1 MSGTT
6 LLTAMFAGGMVL
18 ALLMT
23 SRSLGRGTDP
33 ILIASVGV
41 LVGVAAFFAVSFSAL
56 IDSTRLFQMGAVLIG
71 FGHGLFAV
79 GMLTAAMVFGGKEMA
94 GLTLGAWGAVQATA
108 TGVAVFSGGAI
119 RDLVSSW
126 GEMGLLG
133 IAMRSPAAGYLSV
146 YVFEI
151 ALLFLALASLGPL
164 ARRVTTSA
172 ESRDGLKL
180 VDFPN

>member
-1 MSGTT
+1 M
-6 LLTAMFAGGMVL
+6 
-18 ALLMT
+18 
-23 SRSLGRGTDP
+23 
-33 ILIASVGV
+33 
-41 LVGVAAFFAVSFSAL
+41 GVAALFAVSFSAL
-56 IDSTRLFQMGAVLIG
+56 VDSKQLFQAGAVLIG

-79 GMLTAAMVFGGKEMA
+79 GMLTAAMMFGGKKMA

-108 TGVAVFSGGAI
+108 TGIAVFAGGAI

-146 YVFEI
+146 YIFEI

-164 ARRVTTSA
+164 ARRVVTSA
-172 ESRDGLKL
+172 ESKDGLKL